1 MSSAP
6 APTGLAKLD
15 SSHLVV
21 TLANSL
27 KPIPDEPVL
36 GQTMSDHMLI
46 CEHDPVKGW
55 SAPEIR
61 PYGPLTLEPTANILQ
76 YGGNAFEGLKA
87 YAGPDG
93 QPRLFR
99 VERHMERLA
108 RGAQR
113 ASLPSFDPAAL
124 AVLLKRLIAVESR
137 WVPAKPGYAL
147 YIRPTIISTR
157 PYIGLGASEHAIL
170 YIVLTPAAPFL
181 GAGRPISLF
190 AEEQN
195 VRAWPGGT
203 GAYKMGIN
211 YAGIVGPQAEVQSRG
226 YDQTLWLFGP
236 DRCITEAGIMNCFVV
251 LRRDDRDYDLITP
264 PLDGTILPGIT
275 RLSILE
281 LANAHTAGRTVLPGL
296 PADRKIHT
304 HEKVVTMP
312 QVRAWA
318 ANGTL
323 QEFFCCG
330 TAVIVVPVGRIW
342 FDGADVVLGVDG
354 ANEHGGVDG
363 ATRLG
368 GAEADLLPREGGPE
382 TLSSG
387 APLGPVASGA
397 QGPAGALGPVA
408 AALRE
413 RLVDIQ
419 EGRVSW
425 EGWSTAV
432 DLA

>member
-1 MSSAP
+1 MDLLPSRLNSLLIASQP
-6 APTGLAKLD
+6 
-15 SSHLVV
+15 SRLVI
-21 TLANSL
+21 TLASSP
-27 KPIPDEPVL
+27 KPIPEEPVL

-46 CEHDPVKGW
+46 CEHDPIKGW
-55 SAPEIR
+55 GAPEIR

-93 QPRLFR
+93 RPRLFR
-99 VERHMERLA
+99 VDRHMERLA
-108 RGAQR
+108 RSAQR
-113 ASLPSFDPAAL
+113 ASLPSFDPAVL
-124 AVLLKRLIAVESR
+124 IILLKRLIAVESR

-211 YAGIVGPQAEVQSRG
+211 YAGVSPQAEVQSRG

-251 LRRDDRDYDLITP
+251 LRRDDGDYDLITP

-318 ANGTL
+318 ADRTL
-323 QEFFCCG
+323 LEFFCCG

-342 FDGADVVLGVDG
+342 FDGADVS
-354 ANEHGGVDG
+354 
-363 ATRLG
+363 LG
-368 GAEADLLPREGGPE
+368 GLA
-382 TLSSG
+382 
-387 APLGPVASGA
+387 AS
-397 QGPAGALGPVA
+397 ALGPVA

-425 EGWSTAV
+425 EGWSTVV
-432 DLA
+432 DAA

>member
-1 MSSAP
+1 MSSA
-6 APTGLAKLD
+6 TSSELAKLD
-15 SSHLVV
+15 PSRLVI
-21 TLANSL
+21 TLASSP
-27 KPIPDEPVL
+27 KPIPEEPVL

-46 CEHDPVKGW
+46 CEHDPIKGW
-55 SAPEIR
+55 GAPEIR

-93 QPRLFR
+93 RPRLFR
-99 VERHMERLA
+99 VDRHMERLA
-108 RGAQR
+108 RSAQR
-113 ASLPSFDPAAL
+113 ASLPSFDPAVL
-124 AVLLKRLIAVESR
+124 IILLKRLIAVESR

-251 LRRDDRDYDLITP
+251 LRRDDGDYDLITP

-318 ANGTL
+318 ADRTL
-323 QEFFCCG
+323 LEFFCCG

-342 FDGADVVLGVDG
+342 FDGADVSLGVDS
-354 ANEHGGVDG
+354 ANER
-363 ATRLG
+363 TRLG

-382 TLSSG
+382 TPSSANAG
-387 APLGPVASGA
+387 TLPGLVASGA
-397 QGPAGALGPVA
+397 QGLAASALGPVA

-425 EGWSTAV
+425 EGWSTVV
-432 DLA
+432 DAA